1 MRKLQQVGKTVL
13 ICVLLC
19 SCTAC
24 GAPALKE
31 SEIIA
36 VTMPLVL
43 PATTETPI
51 ANAVPA
57 PASTATHAPETPPS
71 SGPTAGSTKTPVPTG
86 TPSPTWPMKTFKYKP
101 DGYVTANAV
110 NMRVGPGTE
119 YQVLRKAGYHAAVT
133 MIAESGDWYY
143 VLLDGMEGFISKEF
157 VHVGPLP
164 TPESPPKYSDDDIY
178 MAAQMIWLEA
188 KGGTY
193 EEFQAIATVLANR
206 IASSRY
212 PSTVEDNIFA
222 PGQFTVADDKEWFLS
237 KEPDS
242 TAMRAADSML
252 NGGER
257 VLESSVMYFRAKRLG
272 TEWRN
277 RKYIK
282 TIGNHCF
289 FS

>member
-1 MRKLQQVGKTVL
+1 MLL
-13 ICVLLC
+13 CVLLC

-24 GAPALKE
+24 GATTLEE
-31 SEIIA
+31 SEII
-36 VTMPLVL
+36 VLTMPPVL
-43 PATTETPI
+43 PVATEPPI
-51 ANAVPA
+51 TNAVSA
-57 PASTATHAPETPPS
+57 PASTAKPESTS
-71 SGPTAGSTKTPVPTG
+71 SSEPTVGLTKTPAPTG
-86 TPSPTWPMKTFKYKP
+86 TPSPAWSMKAFKYKP

-110 NMRVGPGTE
+110 NMRVGPGTK

-133 MIAESGDWYY
+133 MIAESRNWYY
-143 VLLDGMEGFISKEF
+143 VLLDGTEGFISKEF
-157 VHVGPLP
+157 VHVGPLI
-164 TPESPPKYSDDDIY
+164 TPEPSPEYSDDDIY
-178 MAAQMIWLEA
+178 IAAQMIWLEA

-206 IASSRY
+206 IASPRY

-222 PGQFTVADDKEWFLS
+222 PGQFTVANDREWFLS
-237 KEPDS
+237 KKPDS
-242 TAMRAADSML
+242 AAMRAADSVL
-252 NGGER
+252 NGDER

-272 TEWRN
+272 TEWHN